1 LFDIVIKELV
11 YKERVCKKAKEYF
24 KQTLNLFYKNK
35 VSKKNNIWCL
45 IRIGQGMSFYSQTKI
60 FFGGDKSIADLLQ
73 AQVKNSCFL
82 ELQFVGFKMVLNLY
96 SCFFKNYPNKYNSNL
111 NKHIKILSSLLNVS
125 QILVIQ
131 KLAPSE
137 MIIGNNNLLVN
148 FSNYYHYLKQVLEN
162 CKKNIY
168 KIQSSLLIDVNFIK
182 KYKLTYKRLEQ
193 SFAVAASLSNNY
205 STMHL
210 LSAFGYLDK
219 LLV

>member
-1 LFDIVIKELV
+1 
-11 YKERVCKKAKEYF
+11 
-24 KQTLNLFYKNK
+24 
-35 VSKKNNIWCL
+35 
-45 IRIGQGMSFYSQTKI
+45 M
-60 FFGGDKSIADLLQ
+60 
-73 AQVKNSCFL
+73 
-82 ELQFVGFKMVLNLY
+82 
-96 SCFFKNYPNKYNSNL
+96 
-111 NKHIKILSSLLNVS
+111 IKILSSLLNVS